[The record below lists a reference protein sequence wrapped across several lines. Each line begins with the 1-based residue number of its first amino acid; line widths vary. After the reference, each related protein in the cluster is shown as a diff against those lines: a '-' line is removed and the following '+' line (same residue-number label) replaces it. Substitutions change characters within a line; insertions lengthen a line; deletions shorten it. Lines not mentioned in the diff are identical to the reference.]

1 MFIELL
7 IMVKK
12 GGDAMNFE
20 QEIIKLLERH
30 KDGINLDDFE
40 NVYFKNDVEFREG
53 KTIKVGENILIYLE
67 KLQEEGKVTIEG
79 DKAILR

>member
-1 MFIELL
+1 
-7 IMVKK
+7 
-12 GGDAMNFE
+12 
-20 QEIIKLLERH
+20 
-30 KDGINLDDFE
+30 
-40 NVYFKNDVEFREG
+40 VEFREG